1 MSQKIEV
8 ACDPRTIARNVSG
21 IFDATFPQLAPAIVA
36 HFNRSYSRTIP
47 FASFIGKEVLEKSTL
62 QRAMLFELAIA
73 VAEDRLSNIATTDW
87 DKCLERSAAR
97 QQKYFDAKVPNT
109 IDYADREVA
118 DLVANNLLYGLNDIS
133 SNDSQPIVISPKVPG
148 FRWIATGVGDFA
160 TENTIIEV
168 KCSSKRFSTAD
179 YRQIVIYWLLKHIES
194 LQCGRESWKN
204 AVLINPRLNL
214 LVGFPFQDLIGLIAL
229 EKSYSSI
236 VDTFCSVISEGNQVD
251 HRDNEY
257 ELCTWPNS

>member
-1 MSQKIEV
+1 MSQITEV
-8 ACDPRTIARNVSG
+8 ASDPRTIARNVSG

-36 HFNRSYSRTIP
+36 HFNRTYSRTIP
-47 FASFIGKEVLEKSTL
+47 SAISIRKEVLETSTL

-73 VAEDRLSNIATTDW
+73 VAEDQLSNNATTDW
-87 DKCLERSAAR
+87 GKCLKRSAAR
-97 QQKYFDAKVPNT
+97 QRKYFDAKVPDT
-109 IDYADREVA
+109 LDDADREVA
-118 DLVANNLLYGLNDIS
+118 NIVANNLLSGLKDIS
-133 SNDSQPIVISPKVPG
+133 NNDSLPVVISPKVPG

-160 TENTIIEV
+160 TEKTIVEV

-179 YRQIVIYWLLKHIES
+179 YRQIVIYWLLKYIES

-204 AVLINPRLNL
+204 GVLINPRLNL
-214 LVGFPFQDLIGLIAL
+214 LVEFPFQDLIGLIAL

-236 VDTFCSVISEGNQVD
+236 IDTFCSVVSEGPQVD

-257 ELCTWPNS
+257 ESRSWPNA